1 MRGPISILKP
11 VGQSPFHVTVI
22 HDDDSER
29 RPYVYELM
37 QASLSA
43 IKEAVRDPNF
53 DPIFPPSY
61 HKQDCQR
68 RPSLQPTEY
77 RDLL

>member
-1 MRGPISILKP
+1 MRPPNPILHP

-29 RPYVYELM
+29 RPYVYELT

-43 IKEAVRDPNF
+43 VKEAVSIPN
-53 DPIFPPSY
+53 
-61 HKQDCQR
+61 
-68 RPSLQPTEY
+68 
-77 RDLL
+77 